1 MKILIDIGH
10 PAHVHYFK
18 NFIKIMEQK
27 GHEFL
32 IIAKNRNITYD
43 LLNYYTIPFVKR
55 KDYPS
60 SLIGKLLN
68 IPLTDLYVI
77 KLARKFKPNILLGFS
92 GTHIAHAGKL
102 LRIPSVVI
110 DDTDHATLAHL
121 SYKSFATHILTP
133 SSFSKDFGLKHIRF
147 DGFTDL
153 FYLHPSVFKVAK
165 NIRELLQ
172 ISKGEKFVVFRF
184 VSFRASHDV
193 GHSGMSDD
201 DKIKLINLFND
212 KRFKVFISSEGALPD
227 NLKKYSLQ
235 LPPEYIHSALFEA
248 DMFIGESGTMA
259 TEAAILGTPS
269 VLINSLD
276 AGVFK
281 ELVACG
287 LLYHIKTMD
296 AIVEIVKDFDLGEDL
311 KEKHIINRDRLLS
324 EKIDLT
330 KFLIWFI
337 ENYPESASTMKK
349 NPDYQNKFK

>member
-1 MKILIDIGH
+1 
-10 PAHVHYFK
+10 
-18 NFIKIMEQK
+18 
-27 GHEFL
+27 
-32 IIAKNRNITYD
+32 
-43 LLNYYTIPFVKR
+43 
-55 KDYPS
+55 
-60 SLIGKLLN
+60 
-68 IPLTDLYVI
+68 
-77 KLARKFKPNILLGFS
+77 
-92 GTHIAHAGKL
+92 
-102 LRIPSVVI
+102 
-110 DDTDHATLAHL
+110 
-121 SYKSFATHILTP
+121 
-133 SSFSKDFGLKHIRF
+133 
-147 DGFTDL
+147 
-153 FYLHPSVFKVAK
+153 
-165 NIRELLQ
+165 
-172 ISKGEKFVVFRF
+172 
-184 VSFRASHDV
+184 V

-212 KRFKVFISSEGALPD
+212 KGFIVFISSEGALPD